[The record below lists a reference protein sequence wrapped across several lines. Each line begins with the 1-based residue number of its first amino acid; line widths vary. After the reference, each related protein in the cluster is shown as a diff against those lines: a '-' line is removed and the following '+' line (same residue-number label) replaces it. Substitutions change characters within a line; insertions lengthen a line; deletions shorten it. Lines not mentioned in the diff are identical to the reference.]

1 MSKNNYFKI
10 KSTIE
15 FKFETSQI
23 RDISLNS
30 FLPELKRL
38 KTNRSEMSI
47 EKKDN
52 LIIIFKIRSRDITA
66 FRASVN
72 EITNFG
78 KVITDSIKIVDNSKN
93 K

>member
-1 MSKNNYFKI
+1 MSKNNYFTI

-15 FKFETSQI
+15 FNFKTSQI
-23 RDISLNS
+23 RDLSFNS
-30 FLPELKRL
+30 FSPEFKRL
-38 KTNRSEMSI
+38 KTNRSEVSM

-52 LIIIFKIRSRDITA
+52 LSIIFEIRSTDIIA

-78 KVITDSIKIVDNSKN
+78 KIVSDSIKIVDNSKN

>member
-1 MSKNNYFKI
+1 MSKTNYFTI

-23 RDISLNS
+23 RDISFNS
-30 FLPELKRL
+30 FLPEFKRL
-38 KTNRSEMSI
+38 KTNRSEISI
-47 EKKDN
+47 EKKN
-52 LIIIFKIRSRDITA
+52 NSSIIFEIRSTDITA

-72 EITNFG
+72 EITSFG
-78 KVITDSIKIVDNSKN
+78 KIITDSIQIVDNSKN